1 MQLCLDLFERYI
13 LQTTDCSEEMN
24 LYLWSECKTTGKVQE
39 NLRMIHMQVKSKFVT
54 SHVSTS
60 LLSGHIDAEASA
72 DMSEVAEE
80 AMDSSAVSEE
90 EVEAD
95 QRDDQSSPS
104 KGRSKVPAAGEIIE
118 GKRAKKTVERL
129 DFQAPKQMEK
139 LKIGD
144 GSGDKLGEIPRTSF
158 QITKMK
164 PADLKPLHAILFDRP
179 GKMAMMKKNLRLF
192 NGFPFDAD
200 SEQYNKKREKL
211 LKNSN
216 FTNSKLK
223 VVCGV
228 LDLEKKG
235 THSDLVDRILT
246 FLIAPKNSGKRVP
259 VKKKRKSKKKLSGDD
274 DSKAKTKK
282 ASKSKPSSSSSS
294 PKKSKTG
301 SKSKAIVMDSS
312 SDEDEEDEKAG
323 ASAEAEGSDT
333 EDKPSEKE
341 EDQSDKS
348 EEEESADEEEEEEE
362 EVEDD
367 ESPKSKSGRGKTASK
382 KPAPMKRP
390 RTPARKTGPP
400 PPKKKRAKKDASDE
414 SDVDSE
420 ADEKPKKKKSAPT
433 KPAAKTKKADS
444 SSNRKNNSNTA
455 DDSSDDDEPLI
466 KMIKKSPSDEQL
478 KETVQ
483 SLLKEADLEEMTMK
497 QICQR
502 VFDTFPD
509 HDLTSKKD
517 FIKQTVKS
525 LIT

>member
-1 MQLCLDLFERYI
+1 
-13 LQTTDCSEEMN
+13 
-24 LYLWSECKTTGKVQE
+24 
-39 NLRMIHMQVKSKFVT
+39 
-54 SHVSTS
+54 
-60 LLSGHIDAEASA
+60 
-72 DMSEVAEE
+72 MSDVAEE

-90 EVEAD
+90 EVEE
-95 QRDDQSSPS
+95 QQETSQEDQSSPNKS
-104 KGRSKVPAAGEIIE
+104 RTKIPVVGEILE

-144 GSGDKLGEIPRTSF
+144 GSGDKLGDIPRTSF

-179 GKMAMMKKNLRLF
+179 GKMATIKKNLRLF

-200 SEQYNKKREKL
+200 SEQYTKKREKL

-216 FTNSKLK
+216 FTNTKLK

-235 THSDLVDRILT
+235 THTDLVDRILS

-274 DSKAKTKK
+274 SKAKTKK
-282 ASKSKPSSSSSS
+282 KSKSKPKSSSSS

-312 SDEDEEDEKAG
+312 SDDDDDEEDEKAG

-333 EDKPSEKE
+333 EEKPSEKE

-348 EEEESADEEEEEEE
+348 EQSADEEEEEEE
-362 EVEDD
+362 DEEEYDEDD
-367 ESPKSKSGRGKTASK
+367 ESPKSKSSRGKAASK
-382 KPAPMKRP
+382 KSAPVKRQ
-390 RTPARKTGPP
+390 RTPAKKTGPP
-400 PPKKKRAKKDASDE
+400 KKRVKKDVSDE
-414 SDVDSE
+414 SESDADSE
-420 ADEKPKKKKSAPT
+420 ADEKPKKKKSAAA

-444 SSNRKNNSNTA
+444 SSNSKNNTNTE
-455 DDSSDDDEPLI
+455 DSSDDNEPLI
-466 KMIKKSPSDEQL
+466 KMIKKAPSDEQL

-483 SLLKEADLEEMTMK
+483 SLLKEANLEEMTMK

-517 FIKQTVKS
+517 YIKQTVKS

>member
-1 MQLCLDLFERYI
+1 
-13 LQTTDCSEEMN
+13 
-24 LYLWSECKTTGKVQE
+24 
-39 NLRMIHMQVKSKFVT
+39 
-54 SHVSTS
+54 
-60 LLSGHIDAEASA
+60 
-72 DMSEVAEE
+72 MSDVAEE

-90 EVEAD
+90 EVED
-95 QRDDQSSPS
+95 QRETSQEDQTSPN
-104 KGRSKVPAAGEIIE
+104 KGRSKISAVGEIVE
-118 GKRAKKTVERL
+118 GKRTKKTVERL

-144 GSGDKLGEIPRTSF
+144 GSGDKLGDIPRTSY

-179 GKMAMMKKNLRLF
+179 GKISTLKKNLRLF

-211 LKNSN
+211 LKSSN
-216 FTNSKLK
+216 FTNPKLK
-223 VVCGV
+223 VMCSV

-246 FLIAPKNSGKRVP
+246 FLVSPKNSGKRLP

-274 DSKAKTKK
+274 SKAKSKK
-282 ASKSKPSSSSSS
+282 KSKPKARSSSSS
-294 PKKSKTG
+294 PKKSKAG

-312 SDEDEEDEKAG
+312 SDEDDDEEDERAG

-333 EDKPSEKE
+333 EEKPSEKD

-348 EEEESADEEEEEEE
+348 DESGDEEEEDEDEDDDDDDD
-362 EVEDD
+362 EDD
-367 ESPKSKSGRGKTASK
+367 ESPKSKSSRGKAAPK
-382 KPAPMKRP
+382 KPVKRQRAPAK
-390 RTPARKTGPP
+390 KTGPP
-400 PPKKKRAKKDASDE
+400 KKRAKKEASDE
-414 SDVDSE
+414 SESDANSDD
-420 ADEKPKKKKSAPT
+420 DEKPKKKKSAAA

-444 SSNRKNNSNTA
+444 SSNSKTNTNTA
-455 DDSSDDDEPLI
+455 EDSSDDDEPLI
-466 KMIKKSPSDEQL
+466 KMIKKAPSDEQL

-483 SLLKEADLEEMTMK
+483 SLLKEANLEEMTMK

-502 VFDTFPD
+502 VFDTYPD

-517 FIKQTVKS
+517 YIKQTVKS

>member
-1 MQLCLDLFERYI
+1 
-13 LQTTDCSEEMN
+13 
-24 LYLWSECKTTGKVQE
+24 
-39 NLRMIHMQVKSKFVT
+39 
-54 SHVSTS
+54 
-60 LLSGHIDAEASA
+60 
-72 DMSEVAEE
+72 MSDVAEE

-90 EVEAD
+90 EVED
-95 QRDDQSSPS
+95 QRETSQEDQASPN
-104 KGRSKVPAAGEIIE
+104 KGRSKISAVGEIVE
-118 GKRAKKTVERL
+118 GKRTKKTVERL

-144 GSGDKLGEIPRTSF
+144 GSGDKLGDIPRTSY

-179 GKMAMMKKNLRLF
+179 GKISTLKKNLRLF

-211 LKNSN
+211 LKSSN
-216 FTNSKLK
+216 FTNPKLK
-223 VVCGV
+223 VMCSV

-246 FLIAPKNSGKRVP
+246 FLVSPKNSGKRLL

-274 DSKAKTKK
+274 SKAKSKK
-282 ASKSKPSSSSSS
+282 KSKPKARSSSSS
-294 PKKSKTG
+294 PKKSKAG

-312 SDEDEEDEKAG
+312 SDEDDDEEDERAG
-323 ASAEAEGSDT
+323 ASAEAEGSDA
-333 EDKPSEKE
+333 EEKPSEKD

-348 EEEESADEEEEEEE
+348 DESGDEEEEDEDDDDDDDDD
-362 EVEDD
+362 EDD
-367 ESPKSKSGRGKTASK
+367 ESPKSKSSRGKAAPK
-382 KPAPMKRP
+382 KPVKRQRAPAK
-390 RTPARKTGPP
+390 KTGPP
-400 PPKKKRAKKDASDE
+400 KKRAKKEASDE
-414 SDVDSE
+414 SESDANSDD
-420 ADEKPKKKKSAPT
+420 DEKPKKKKSAAA

-444 SSNRKNNSNTA
+444 SSNSKTNTNTA
-455 DDSSDDDEPLI
+455 EDSSDDDEPLI
-466 KMIKKSPSDEQL
+466 KMIKKAPSDEQL

-483 SLLKEADLEEMTMK
+483 SLLKEANLEEMTMK

-502 VFDTFPD
+502 VFDTYPD

-517 FIKQTVKS
+517 YIKQTVKS

>member
-1 MQLCLDLFERYI
+1 
-13 LQTTDCSEEMN
+13 
-24 LYLWSECKTTGKVQE
+24 
-39 NLRMIHMQVKSKFVT
+39 
-54 SHVSTS
+54 
-60 LLSGHIDAEASA
+60 
-72 DMSEVAEE
+72 MSDVAEE

-90 EVEAD
+90 EVED
-95 QRDDQSSPS
+95 QQETSQGDQSSPNKS
-104 KGRSKVPAAGEIIE
+104 RTRIPVVGEIIE

-144 GSGDKLGEIPRTSF
+144 GSGDKLGDIPRTSF
-158 QITKMK
+158 QISKMK

-179 GKMAMMKKNLRLF
+179 GKMATIKKNLRLF

-200 SEQYNKKREKL
+200 SEQYTKKREKL

-223 VVCGV
+223 VVCSV

-235 THSDLVDRILT
+235 THSDLVDRILS

-274 DSKAKTKK
+274 SKVKTKK
-282 ASKSKPSSSSSS
+282 KSKSKPRSSSSS

-312 SDEDEEDEKAG
+312 SDEDDDEEDEKAG
-323 ASAEAEGSDT
+323 ASAEAEGSDA
-333 EDKPSEKE
+333 EEKPSEKE

-348 EEEESADEEEEEEE
+348 DESADEEEEEEE
-362 EVEDD
+362 EDDDEGDEDDEDD
-367 ESPKSKSGRGKTASK
+367 ESPKSKSGRGKSASK
-382 KPAPMKRP
+382 KSAPVKRQ
-390 RTPARKTGPP
+390 RTPAKKTGPP
-400 PPKKKRAKKDASDE
+400 KKRAKKEVSDESE

-420 ADEKPKKKKSAPT
+420 AEEKPKKKKSAPA

-444 SSNRKNNSNTA
+444 SSNSKNNTNT

-466 KMIKKSPSDEQL
+466 KMIKKAPTEEQL

-483 SLLKEADLEEMTMK
+483 SLLKEANLEEMTMK

-509 HDLTSKKD
+509 HDLTGKKD